1 MIETAKKSVDWLT
14 EQQKSVGWGGGDKTV
29 MEIGLGKSDLSGR
42 MGGRTVATEVGR
54 VVEQR

>member
-14 EQQKSVGWGGGDKTV
+14 EQQKSVGWGGDKTV

>member
-1 MIETAKKSVDWLT
+1 
-14 EQQKSVGWGGGDKTV
+14 